1 MEPSSSPPAWR
12 DPYPRPALAAR
23 PRVLPWQLAYCAA
36 MALLYL
42 LLTAAGAAMAIF
54 HEEMAD
60 PKSDPDGTGAIIM
73 GLLMALVCL
82 ALTAAYAAAFVLP
95 RRRWAWVYH
104 LVLIAIGLT
113 SCACI
118 PFSLPLLVFWIRP
131 EVQAWYGMSTGLP
144 TLGTPA

>member
-1 MEPSSSPPAWR
+1 MEPSFPPAWR
-12 DPYPRPALAAR
+12 DPYPRPALTR
-23 PRVLPWQLAYCAA
+23 PGVLPWQLAYCAA

-42 LLTAAGAAMAIF
+42 LITAAGVAMAIF
-54 HEEMAD
+54 HQEMAE
-60 PKSDPDGTGAIIM
+60 PKTDPDGTTTLVM
-73 GLLMALVCL
+73 GVLMALVCL
-82 ALTAAYAAAFVLP
+82 ALTVAYAAAFVLP

-131 EVQAWYGMSTGLP
+131 EVQAWYGMSTGLAVP
-144 TLGTPA
+144 ATPA